1 MFSNILQGVI
11 TVTLNPSVFLF
22 MIFGVV
28 SGITIGALPGLT
40 STMAMAVLLPVTFG
54 MPADMSFALLL
65 SVYCGAIYGGSITAI
80 LINTP
85 GTPAAAATTFDGY
98 PLAMK
103 GQAGKALATSTLS
116 SSIGGIISVLLLSTL
131 SPILARF
138 ALRFAAPEFFA
149 LAVFGLSIIAS
160 ISNKNII
167 KGLLAGFFGLIL
179 ASVGLDPISAIPRFT
194 FGRTELLS
202 GVAFI
207 PLMVGLFAL
216 PQCFMEIENIFKKSS
231 ILKDIQSEL
240 ISFKEL
246 LTILPT
252 IIKSSLMGGFI
263 GSVPGAGGDIASF
276 AAYNEAKRN
285 SKKNENF
292 GEGELKGIAA
302 PEAANNASTG
312 GAMIPLLSLAV
323 PGDSNTAVLLG
334 GLIIMGLQPGPLLF
348 TQQTELV
355 NSIFAIMLLA
365 NITMCIVGLIGIR
378 FFIKALSVPKQ
389 IIVPVILTL
398 SVVGSYSMNNSMFDV
413 FITILFG
420 VVGYLMIKADVIVSP
435 IVLAV
440 ILGPMAETNYRRSL
454 IMFDGD
460 YSFLYTRPITII
472 FLLLAIF
479 TILSSLLRQN
489 FNIFKKRNH
498 SGPKGILSKRNNS
511 I

>member
-1 MFSNILQGVI
+1 MFNNLLQGLV
-11 TVTLNPSVFLF
+11 TVFSNPSVFVL
-22 MIFGVV
+22 MLFGVV

-54 MPADMSFALLL
+54 MEPDLSFALLL

-85 GTPAAAATTFDGY
+85 GTPSAAATTFDGY

-103 GQAGKALATSTLS
+103 GKAGKALATSTIAS
-116 SSIGGIISVLLLSTL
+116 SLGGIISVLLLSTI
-131 SPILARF
+131 SPILAKF
-138 ALRFAAPEFFA
+138 TLRFAAPEYFA

-167 KGLLAGFFGLIL
+167 KGLMAGFFGLII

-216 PQCFMEIENIFKKSS
+216 PQCFVEMETIFKKKEK
-231 ILKDIQSEL
+231 LEGVQSEL
-240 ISFKEL
+240 LTFKEFL
-246 LTILPT
+246 SILPT
-252 IIKSSLMGGFI
+252 IIKSSLMGAFI
-263 GSVPGAGGDIASF
+263 GAVPGAGGDIAAF
-276 AAYNEAKRN
+276 TAYNEAKRVA
-285 SKKNENF
+285 KKHENF
-292 GEGELKGIAA
+292 GAGEIKGVAA

-348 TQQTELV
+348 TQQSELV

-365 NITMCIVGLIGIR
+365 NITMGIVGLLGIK
-378 FFIKALSVPKQ
+378 FFIKALNVPKQ
-389 IIVPVILTL
+389 IIVPIVLTL

-413 FITILFG
+413 FVTIAFG
-420 VVGYLMIKADVIVSP
+420 IIGYLMLKADVIVSP

-440 ILGPMAETNYRRSL
+440 ILGPMAETNFRRSL
-454 IMFDGD
+454 IMFDGNL
-460 YSFLYTRPITII
+460 SFLYTRPITIV
-472 FLLLAIF
+472 FLVIATF
-479 TILSSLLRQN
+479 TIVTSVFSQSL
-489 FNIFKKRNH
+489 FKRGVTK
-498 SGPKGILSKRNNS
+498 
-511 I
+511 

>member
-1 MFSNILQGVI
+1 MFSNLMQG
-11 TVTLNPSVFLF
+11 LMSVFSNPMVFLL

-54 MPADMSFALLL
+54 MEAKMSFALLL

-85 GTPAAAATTFDGY
+85 GTPSAAATTFDGY
-98 PLAMK
+98 ALAQR

-116 SSIGGIISVLLLSTL
+116 SSIGGVISVLLLITIA
-131 SPILARF
+131 PILAKF
-138 ALRFAAPEFFA
+138 TLRFAAPEFFA

-160 ISNKNII
+160 ISNKNIV
-167 KGLLAGFFGLIL
+167 KGLMAGFFGLII
-179 ASVGLDPISAIPRFT
+179 ASIGLDPISAIPRFT

-216 PQCFMEIENIFKKSS
+216 PQCFVEMESMFKEKT
-231 ILKDIQSEL
+231 ILKGVHSKL
-240 ISFKEL
+240 INFKEFVS
-246 LTILPT
+246 ILPT
-252 IIKSSLMGGFI
+252 IIKSALMGAFI
-263 GSVPGAGGDIASF
+263 GAVPGAGGDIAAF
-276 AAYNEAKRN
+276 TAYNEAKRN
-285 SKKNENF
+285 AKKHENF
-292 GEGELKGIAA
+292 GTGELRGIAA

-348 TQQTELV
+348 TQQSDIV

-365 NITMCIVGLIGIR
+365 NIFMGIIGLAGIR
-378 FFIKALSVPKQ
+378 FFVKALSVPKQ
-389 IIVPVILTL
+389 IIVPVVLTL
-398 SVVGSYSMNNSMFDV
+398 SVVGSYSMNNSVFDV
-413 FITILFG
+413 FVTIVFG
-420 VVGYLMIKADVIVSP
+420 IIGYLMLKADVIVSP

-440 ILGPMAETNYRRSL
+440 ILGPMAETNYRRAL

-460 YSFLYTRPITII
+460 YSFLYNRPITVV
-472 FLLLAIF
+472 FLSLAIF
-479 TILSSLLRQN
+479 TIVSSL
-489 FNIFKKRNH
+489 FKQKLFKRGV
-498 SGPKGILSKRNNS
+498 SR
-511 I
+511 

>member
-1 MFSNILQGVI
+1 MFNNLLQGLM
-11 TVTLNPSVFLF
+11 TVFSNPSVFIL
-22 MIFGVV
+22 MLFGVV

-54 MPADMSFALLL
+54 MDADLSFALLL

-85 GTPAAAATTFDGY
+85 GTPSAAATTFDGY

-103 GQAGKALATSTLS
+103 GKAGKALATSTIS
-116 SSIGGIISVLLLSTL
+116 SSLAGVISVFLLSTI
-131 SPILARF
+131 SPILAKF
-138 ALRFAAPEFFA
+138 TLRFAAPEFFA

-167 KGLLAGFFGLIL
+167 KGLMAGFFGLII
-179 ASVGLDPISAIPRFT
+179 ASIGLDPISAIPRFT

-216 PQCFMEIENIFKKSS
+216 PQCFVEMETIFQKKEK
-231 ILKDIQSEL
+231 LEGVQSEL
-240 ISFKEL
+240 LTFKEFRS
-246 LTILPT
+246 ILPT
-252 IIKSSLMGGFI
+252 IIKSALIGSFI
-263 GSVPGAGGDIASF
+263 GAIPGAGGDIASF
-276 AAYNEAKRN
+276 TAYNEAKRVA
-285 SKKNENF
+285 KKDEKF
-292 GEGELKGIAA
+292 GTGEIKGIAA

-348 TQQTELV
+348 TQQSELV

-365 NITMCIVGLIGIR
+365 NITMGIVGLLGIR
-378 FFIKALSVPKQ
+378 FFIKALNVPKQ
-389 IIVPVILTL
+389 IIVPIVLTL

-413 FITILFG
+413 FITIAFG
-420 VVGYLMIKADVIVSP
+420 IIGYLMLKADVIVSP

-440 ILGPMAETNYRRSL
+440 ILGPMAETNFRRSL
-454 IMFDGD
+454 IMFDGSF
-460 YSFLYTRPITII
+460 SFLYTRPITIV
-472 FLLLAIF
+472 FLVLGTF
-479 TILSSLLRQN
+479 TIVTSLFSQSL
-489 FNIFKKRNH
+489 FKR
-498 SGPKGILSKRNNS
+498 GVSK
-511 I
+511 